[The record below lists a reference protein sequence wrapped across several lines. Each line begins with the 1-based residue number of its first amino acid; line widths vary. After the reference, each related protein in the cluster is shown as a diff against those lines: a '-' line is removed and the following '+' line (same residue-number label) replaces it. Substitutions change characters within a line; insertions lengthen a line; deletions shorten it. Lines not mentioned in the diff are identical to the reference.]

1 MIFGN
6 YKHTANLVDAKEFS
20 FVRQPVFLL
29 ILMAFAMPM
38 AFSVWT
44 ALLNNFVIEMAGFT
58 GVEIGWLHSI
68 REIPGLLAVGVIF
81 VLLFV
86 REQLLALL
94 SLILLGIASGLT
106 AFFPQFGG
114 IIILTFL
121 ASIGFH
127 YFEAANQSLQ
137 LQWIDKK
144 VAPQTLGWI
153 SAVGSFSSLVAY
165 GTLVVTWKAF
175 NLSFGFVYV
184 TSGAITVLIA
194 VLCLLFYPR
203 FETPRVQINKV
214 IIRKKYWLYYA
225 LQVMSG
231 ARRQIFLVFAAFM
244 MVEKFSFQVH
254 EVTILF
260 LLNFI
265 VSMLFAPIVGKAI
278 NLFGE
283 RWILIVEYVGLT
295 IIFLA
300 YAGIYYFDW
309 TVTVGII
316 LFIANHLFFSM
327 SFAIKTYFQKIAEP
341 YDIGSSVAVAF
352 TINHIPAVFLPAVL
366 GYIWIVE
373 PSGIFVMAA
382 LMALLSL
389 ILAFF
394 VPRNPEPGTETILN
408 IRKRNRE

>member
-175 NLSFGFVYV
+175 NLSFGFVYL

-394 VPRNPEPGTETILN
+394 VPRNPEPGAETILN

>member
-6 YKHTANLVDAKEFS
+6 YKHSANLVDAKEFS

-94 SLILLGIASGLT
+94 SLILLGTASGLT

-175 NLSFGFVYV
+175 NLSFGFVYL

-394 VPRNPEPGTETILN
+394 VPRNPEPGAETILN

>member
-6 YKHTANLVDAKEFS
+6 YKNRVDLVDAKEFS

-44 ALLNNFVIEMAGFT
+44 ALLNNFVVEMAGFT

-68 REIPGLLAVGVIF
+68 REIPGLLSVGVIF
-81 VLLFV
+81 VLIFV
-86 REQLLALL
+86 REQILALL
-94 SLILLGIASGLT
+94 SLILLGVASGLT

-114 IIILTFL
+114 IITLTFL
-121 ASIGFH
+121 SSIGFH

-153 SAVGSFSSLVAY
+153 SAVGSFSSLIAY
-165 GTLVVTWKAF
+165 GVLVITWKAF

-184 TSGAITVLIA
+184 TSGAITVFIA
-194 VLCLLFYPR
+194 VLCLLLYPR
-203 FETPRVQINKV
+203 FETPRAQINKM
-214 IIRKKYWLYYA
+214 IIRRKYWLYYA

-244 MVEKFSFQVH
+244 MVEKFGFQVH

-260 LLNFI
+260 LLNFV

-278 NLFGE
+278 SLFGE
-283 RWILIVEYVGLT
+283 RWILIVEYMGLT
-295 IIFLA
+295 LIFLA

-309 TVTVGII
+309 SVTVGII

-327 SFAIKTYFQKIAEP
+327 SFAIKTYFQKIADP
-341 YDIGSSVAVAF
+341 YDIGPSVAVAF

-366 GYIWIVE
+366 GYMWIVE

-382 LMALLSL
+382 IMAIASL

-394 VPRNPEPGTETILN
+394 VPRYPEPGVETILK
-408 IRKRNRE
+408 IRKNNRK

>member
-68 REIPGLLAVGVIF
+68 REIPGLLAVGIIF

-94 SLILLGIASGLT
+94 SLILLGTASGLT

-175 NLSFGFVYV
+175 NLSFGFVYL

-394 VPRNPEPGTETILN
+394 VPRNPEPGAETILN

>member
-94 SLILLGIASGLT
+94 SLILLGTASGLT

-175 NLSFGFVYV
+175 NLSFGFVYL

-394 VPRNPEPGTETILN
+394 VPRNPEPGAETILN

>member
-309 TVTVGII
+309 TVTIGII

>member
-68 REIPGLLAVGVIF
+68 REIPGLLAVGIIF

-175 NLSFGFVYV
+175 NLSFGFVYL

-394 VPRNPEPGTETILN
+394 VPRNPEPGAETILN

>member
-6 YKHTANLVDAKEFS
+6 YKHSANLVDAKEFS

-68 REIPGLLAVGVIF
+68 REIPGLLAVGIIF

-175 NLSFGFVYV
+175 NLSFGFVYL

-394 VPRNPEPGTETILN
+394 VPRNPDPGAETILN

>member
-6 YKHTANLVDAKEFS
+6 YKNRVDLVDAKEFS
-20 FVRQPVFLL
+20 SVRQPVFLL

-44 ALLNNFVIEMAGFT
+44 ALLNNFVVEMAGFT

-68 REIPGLLAVGVIF
+68 REIPGLLSVGVIF
-81 VLLFV
+81 VLIFV
-86 REQLLALL
+86 REQILALL
-94 SLILLGIASGLT
+94 SLILLGVASGLT

-121 ASIGFH
+121 SSIGFH

-153 SAVGSFSSLVAY
+153 SAVGSFSSLIAY
-165 GTLVVTWKAF
+165 GVLVITWKAF

-184 TSGAITVLIA
+184 TSGAITVFIA
-194 VLCLLFYPR
+194 VLCLLLYPR
-203 FETPRVQINKV
+203 FETPRAQINKM
-214 IIRKKYWLYYA
+214 IIRRKYWLYYA

-244 MVEKFSFQVH
+244 MVEKFGFQVH

-260 LLNFI
+260 LLNFV

-278 NLFGE
+278 SLFGE
-283 RWILIVEYVGLT
+283 RWILIVEYMGLT
-295 IIFLA
+295 LIFLA

-309 TVTVGII
+309 SVTVGII

-327 SFAIKTYFQKIAEP
+327 SFAIKTYFQKIADP
-341 YDIGSSVAVAF
+341 YDIGPSVAVAF

-366 GYIWIVE
+366 GYMWIVE

-382 LMALLSL
+382 MMAISSL

-394 VPRNPEPGTETILN
+394 VPRYPEPGVETILK
-408 IRKRNRE
+408 IRKNNRK

>member
-6 YKHTANLVDAKEFS
+6 YKHSTNLVDAKEFS

-175 NLSFGFVYV
+175 NLSFGFVYL

-394 VPRNPEPGTETILN
+394 VPRNPEPGAETILN

>member
-6 YKHTANLVDAKEFS
+6 YKHSANLVDAKEFS

-94 SLILLGIASGLT
+94 SLILLGTASGLT

-175 NLSFGFVYV
+175 NLSFGFVYL

-327 SFAIKTYFQKIAEP
+327 SFAI
-341 YDIGSSVAVAF
+341 
-352 TINHIPAVFLPAVL
+352 
-366 GYIWIVE
+366 
-373 PSGIFVMAA
+373 
-382 LMALLSL
+382 
-389 ILAFF
+389 
-394 VPRNPEPGTETILN
+394 
-408 IRKRNRE
+408 

>member
-6 YKHTANLVDAKEFS
+6 YKNRVDLVDAKEFS

-44 ALLNNFVIEMAGFT
+44 ALLNNFVVEMAGFT

-68 REIPGLLAVGVIF
+68 REIPGLLSVGVIF
-81 VLLFV
+81 VLIFV
-86 REQLLALL
+86 REQILALL
-94 SLILLGIASGLT
+94 SLILLGVASGLT

-121 ASIGFH
+121 SSIGFH

-153 SAVGSFSSLVAY
+153 SAVGSFSSLIAY
-165 GTLVVTWKAF
+165 GVLVITWKAF

-184 TSGAITVLIA
+184 TSGAITVFIA
-194 VLCLLFYPR
+194 VLCLLLYPR
-203 FETPRVQINKV
+203 FETPRAQINKM
-214 IIRKKYWLYYA
+214 IIRRKYWLYYA

-244 MVEKFSFQVH
+244 MVEKFGFQVH

-260 LLNFI
+260 LLNFV

-278 NLFGE
+278 SLFGE

-295 IIFLA
+295 LIFLA

-309 TVTVGII
+309 SVTVGII

-327 SFAIKTYFQKIAEP
+327 SFAIKTYFQKIADP
-341 YDIGSSVAVAF
+341 YDIGPSVAVAF

-366 GYIWIVE
+366 GYMWIVE

-382 LMALLSL
+382 MMAISSL

-394 VPRNPEPGTETILN
+394 VPRYPEPGVETILK
-408 IRKRNRE
+408 IRKNNRK

>member
-6 YKHTANLVDAKEFS
+6 YKHSANLVDAKEFS

-394 VPRNPEPGTETILN
+394 VPRNPEPGAETILN

>member
-309 TVTVGII
+309 TVTIGII

-394 VPRNPEPGTETILN
+394 VPRNPEPGAETILN

>member
-6 YKHTANLVDAKEFS
+6 YKHSANLVDAKEFS

-175 NLSFGFVYV
+175 NLSFGFVYL

-309 TVTVGII
+309 TVTIGII

-394 VPRNPEPGTETILN
+394 VPRNPEPGAETILN

>member
-29 ILMAFAMPM
+29 ILMAFAMPI

-175 NLSFGFVYV
+175 NLSFGFVYL

-394 VPRNPEPGTETILN
+394 VPRNPEPGAETILN

>member
-6 YKHTANLVDAKEFS
+6 YKNRVDLVDAKEFS

-44 ALLNNFVIEMAGFT
+44 ALLNNFVVEMAGFT

-68 REIPGLLAVGVIF
+68 REIPGLLSVGVIF
-81 VLLFV
+81 VLIFV
-86 REQLLALL
+86 REQILALL
-94 SLILLGIASGLT
+94 SLILLGVASGLT

-121 ASIGFH
+121 SSIGFH

-153 SAVGSFSSLVAY
+153 SAVGSFSSLIAY
-165 GTLVVTWKAF
+165 GVLVITWKAF

-184 TSGAITVLIA
+184 TSGAITVFIA
-194 VLCLLFYPR
+194 VLCLLLYPR
-203 FETPRVQINKV
+203 FETPRAQINKM
-214 IIRKKYWLYYA
+214 IIRRKYWLYYA

-244 MVEKFSFQVH
+244 MVEKFGFQVH

-260 LLNFI
+260 LLNFV

-278 NLFGE
+278 SLFGE
-283 RWILIVEYVGLT
+283 RWILIVEYMGLT
-295 IIFLA
+295 LIFLA

-309 TVTVGII
+309 SVTVGII

-327 SFAIKTYFQKIAEP
+327 SFAIKTYFQKIADP
-341 YDIGSSVAVAF
+341 YDIGPSVAVAF

-382 LMALLSL
+382 MMAISSL

-394 VPRNPEPGTETILN
+394 VPRYPEPGVETILK
-408 IRKRNRE
+408 IRKNNRK

>member
-6 YKHTANLVDAKEFS
+6 YKHSTNLVDAKEFS

-175 NLSFGFVYV
+175 NLSFGFVYL

-309 TVTVGII
+309 SVTVGII

-327 SFAIKTYFQKIAEP
+327 SFAIKTYFQKIADP

-394 VPRNPEPGTETILN
+394 VPRNPEPGAETILN

>member
-6 YKHTANLVDAKEFS
+6 YKNRVDLVDAKEFS

-44 ALLNNFVIEMAGFT
+44 ALLNNFVVEMAGFT

-68 REIPGLLAVGVIF
+68 REIPGLLSVGVIF
-81 VLLFV
+81 VLIFV
-86 REQLLALL
+86 REQILALL
-94 SLILLGIASGLT
+94 SLILLGVASGLT

-121 ASIGFH
+121 SSIGFH

-153 SAVGSFSSLVAY
+153 SAVGSFSSLIAY
-165 GTLVVTWKAF
+165 GVLVITWKAF

-184 TSGAITVLIA
+184 TSGAITVFIA
-194 VLCLLFYPR
+194 VLCLLLYPR
-203 FETPRVQINKV
+203 FETPRAQINKM
-214 IIRKKYWLYYA
+214 IIRRKYWLYYA

-244 MVEKFSFQVH
+244 MVEKFGFQVH

-260 LLNFI
+260 LLNFV

-278 NLFGE
+278 SLFGE
-283 RWILIVEYVGLT
+283 RWILIVEYMGLT
-295 IIFLA
+295 LIFLA

-309 TVTVGII
+309 SVTVGII

-327 SFAIKTYFQKIAEP
+327 SFAIKTYFQKIADP
-341 YDIGSSVAVAF
+341 YDIGPSVAVAF

-366 GYIWIVE
+366 GYMWIVE

-382 LMALLSL
+382 MMAISSL

-394 VPRNPEPGTETILN
+394 VPRYPEAGVETILK
-408 IRKRNRE
+408 IRKNNRK

>member
-6 YKHTANLVDAKEFS
+6 YKNRVDLVDAKELS

-44 ALLNNFVIEMAGFT
+44 ALLNNFVVEMAGFT

-68 REIPGLLAVGVIF
+68 REIPGLLSVGVIF
-81 VLLFV
+81 VLIFV
-86 REQLLALL
+86 REQILALL
-94 SLILLGIASGLT
+94 SLILLGVASGLT

-121 ASIGFH
+121 SSIGFH

-153 SAVGSFSSLVAY
+153 SAVGSFSSLIAY
-165 GTLVVTWKAF
+165 GVLVITWKAF

-184 TSGAITVLIA
+184 TSGAITVFIA
-194 VLCLLFYPR
+194 VLCLLLYPR
-203 FETPRVQINKV
+203 FETPRAQINKM
-214 IIRKKYWLYYA
+214 IIRRKYWLYYA

-244 MVEKFSFQVH
+244 MVEKFGFQVH

-260 LLNFI
+260 LLNFV

-278 NLFGE
+278 SLFGE
-283 RWILIVEYVGLT
+283 RWILIVEYMGLT
-295 IIFLA
+295 LIFLA

-309 TVTVGII
+309 SVTVGII

-327 SFAIKTYFQKIAEP
+327 SFAIKTYFQKIADP
-341 YDIGSSVAVAF
+341 YDIGPSVAVAF

-366 GYIWIVE
+366 GYMWIVE

-382 LMALLSL
+382 MMAISSL

-394 VPRNPEPGTETILN
+394 VPRYPEAGVETILK
-408 IRKRNRE
+408 IRKNNRK

>member
-68 REIPGLLAVGVIF
+68 REIPGLLAVGIIF

-175 NLSFGFVYV
+175 NLSFGFVYL

-309 TVTVGII
+309 TVTIGII

-394 VPRNPEPGTETILN
+394 VPRNPEPGAETILN

>member
-175 NLSFGFVYV
+175 NLSFGFVYL

-309 TVTVGII
+309 TVTIGII

-394 VPRNPEPGTETILN
+394 VPRNPEPGAETILN

>member
-6 YKHTANLVDAKEFS
+6 YKHSANLVDAKEFS

-175 NLSFGFVYV
+175 NLSFGFVYL
-184 TSGAITVLIA
+184 TSGAITVE
-194 VLCLLFYPR
+194 R
-203 FETPRVQINKV
+203 N
-214 IIRKKYWLYYA
+214 
-225 LQVMSG
+225 VM
-231 ARRQIFLVFAAFM
+231 F
-244 MVEKFSFQVH
+244 
-254 EVTILF
+254 
-260 LLNFI
+260 
-265 VSMLFAPIVGKAI
+265 
-278 NLFGE
+278 
-283 RWILIVEYVGLT
+283 
-295 IIFLA
+295 
-300 YAGIYYFDW
+300 
-309 TVTVGII
+309 II
-316 LFIANHLFFSM
+316 L
-327 SFAIKTYFQKIAEP
+327 
-341 YDIGSSVAVAF
+341 SS
-352 TINHIPAVFLPAVL
+352 L
-366 GYIWIVE
+366 
-373 PSGIFVMAA
+373 
-382 LMALLSL
+382 
-389 ILAFF
+389 
-394 VPRNPEPGTETILN
+394 
-408 IRKRNRE
+408 

>member
-175 NLSFGFVYV
+175 NLSFGFVYL

>member
-1 MIFGN
+1 
-6 YKHTANLVDAKEFS
+6 
-20 FVRQPVFLL
+20 
-29 ILMAFAMPM
+29 
-38 AFSVWT
+38 
-44 ALLNNFVIEMAGFT
+44 
-58 GVEIGWLHSI
+58 
-68 REIPGLLAVGVIF
+68 
-81 VLLFV
+81 
-86 REQLLALL
+86 
-94 SLILLGIASGLT
+94 
-106 AFFPQFGG
+106 
-114 IIILTFL
+114 
-121 ASIGFH
+121 
-127 YFEAANQSLQ
+127 
-137 LQWIDKK
+137 
-144 VAPQTLGWI
+144 
-153 SAVGSFSSLVAY
+153 
-165 GTLVVTWKAF
+165 
-175 NLSFGFVYV
+175 
-184 TSGAITVLIA
+184 
-194 VLCLLFYPR
+194 
-203 FETPRVQINKV
+203 
-214 IIRKKYWLYYA
+214 
-225 LQVMSG
+225 
-231 ARRQIFLVFAAFM
+231 
-244 MVEKFSFQVH
+244 
-254 EVTILF
+254 LF

>member
-6 YKHTANLVDAKEFS
+6 YKNRANLVDAKEFS

-81 VLLFV
+81 VLIFV

-153 SAVGSFSSLVAY
+153 SAVGSFSSLIAY
-165 GTLVVTWKAF
+165 GVLVITWKAF

-184 TSGAITVLIA
+184 TSGAITVFIA
-194 VLCLLFYPR
+194 VLCLLLYPR
-203 FETPRVQINKV
+203 FETPRAQINKM
-214 IIRKKYWLYYA
+214 IIRRKYWLYYA

-244 MVEKFSFQVH
+244 MVEKFGFQVH

-260 LLNFI
+260 LLNFVI
-265 VSMLFAPIVGKAI
+265 SMLFAPIVGKAI
-278 NLFGE
+278 SLFGE

-295 IIFLA
+295 LIFLA

-309 TVTVGII
+309 SVTVGII

-327 SFAIKTYFQKIAEP
+327 SFAIKTYFQKIADP

-366 GYIWIVE
+366 GYMWIVE
-373 PSGIFVMAA
+373 PSGIFVLAA
-382 LMALLSL
+382 MLAISSL

-394 VPRNPEPGTETILN
+394 VPRYPEPGVETILK
-408 IRKRNRE
+408 IKK

>member
-6 YKHTANLVDAKEFS
+6 YKHLANLVDAKEFS

-94 SLILLGIASGLT
+94 SLILLGTASGLT

-175 NLSFGFVYV
+175 NLSFGFVYL

-394 VPRNPEPGTETILN
+394 VPRNPEPGAETILN

>member
-175 NLSFGFVYV
+175 NLSFGFVYL

-309 TVTVGII
+309 TVTIGII

>member
-6 YKHTANLVDAKEFS
+6 YKNRVDLVDAKEFS

-44 ALLNNFVIEMAGFT
+44 ALLNNFVVEMAGFT

-81 VLLFV
+81 VLIFV

-153 SAVGSFSSLVAY
+153 SAVGSFSSLIAY
-165 GTLVVTWKAF
+165 GVLVITWKAF

-184 TSGAITVLIA
+184 TSGAITFFIA
-194 VLCLLFYPR
+194 VLCLLLYPR
-203 FETPRVQINKV
+203 FETPRAQINKM
-214 IIRKKYWLYYA
+214 IIRRKYWLYYA

-244 MVEKFSFQVH
+244 MVEKFGFQVH

-260 LLNFI
+260 LLNFV

-278 NLFGE
+278 SLFGE

-295 IIFLA
+295 LIFLA

-309 TVTVGII
+309 SVTVGII

-327 SFAIKTYFQKIAEP
+327 SFAIKTYFQKIADP
-341 YDIGSSVAVAF
+341 YDIGPSVAVAF

-366 GYIWIVE
+366 GYMWIVE
-373 PSGIFVMAA
+373 PSGIFFMAA
-382 LMALLSL
+382 MMAISSL

-394 VPRNPEPGTETILN
+394 VPRYPEPGVETILK
-408 IRKRNRE
+408 IRKNNRK

>member
-6 YKHTANLVDAKEFS
+6 YKHSTNLVDAKEFS

-153 SAVGSFSSLVAY
+153 SAVGSFSSLIAY
-165 GTLVVTWKAF
+165 GVLVITWKAF

-184 TSGAITVLIA
+184 TSGAITVFIA
-194 VLCLLFYPR
+194 VLCLLLYPR
-203 FETPRVQINKV
+203 FETPRAQINKM
-214 IIRKKYWLYYA
+214 IIRRKYWLYYA

-244 MVEKFSFQVH
+244 MVEKFGFQVH

-260 LLNFI
+260 LLNFV

-278 NLFGE
+278 SLFGE

-295 IIFLA
+295 LIFLA

-309 TVTVGII
+309 SVTVGII

-327 SFAIKTYFQKIAEP
+327 SFAIKTYFQKIADP

-352 TINHIPAVFLPAVL
+352 TINHIPAVFLPAIL
-366 GYIWIVE
+366 GYMWIVE
-373 PSGIFVMAA
+373 PSGIFFMAA
-382 LMALLSL
+382 MMAISSL

-394 VPRNPEPGTETILN
+394 VPRYPEPGVETILK
-408 IRKRNRE
+408 IRKNNRK

>member
-6 YKHTANLVDAKEFS
+6 YKNRVELVDAKEFS

-44 ALLNNFVIEMAGFT
+44 ALLNNFVVEMAGFT

-68 REIPGLLAVGVIF
+68 REIPGLLSVGVIF
-81 VLLFV
+81 VLIFV
-86 REQLLALL
+86 REQILALL
-94 SLILLGIASGLT
+94 SLILLGVASGLT

-121 ASIGFH
+121 SSIGFH

-153 SAVGSFSSLVAY
+153 SAVGSFSSLIAY
-165 GTLVVTWKAF
+165 GVLVITWKAF

-184 TSGAITVLIA
+184 TSGAITVFIA
-194 VLCLLFYPR
+194 VLCLLLYPR
-203 FETPRVQINKV
+203 FETPRAQINKM
-214 IIRKKYWLYYA
+214 IIRRKYWLYYA

-244 MVEKFSFQVH
+244 MVERFGFQVH

-260 LLNFI
+260 LLNFV

-278 NLFGE
+278 SLFGE
-283 RWILIVEYVGLT
+283 RWILIVEYMGLT
-295 IIFLA
+295 LIFLA

-309 TVTVGII
+309 SVTVGII

-327 SFAIKTYFQKIAEP
+327 SFAIKTYFQKIADP
-341 YDIGSSVAVAF
+341 YDIGPSVAVAF

-366 GYIWIVE
+366 GYMWIVE

-382 LMALLSL
+382 MMAISSL

-394 VPRNPEPGTETILN
+394 VPRYPEPGVETILK
-408 IRKRNRE
+408 IRKNNRK

>member
-6 YKHTANLVDAKEFS
+6 YKNRVDLVDAKEFS

-44 ALLNNFVIEMAGFT
+44 ALLNNFVVEMAGFT

-68 REIPGLLAVGVIF
+68 REIPGLLSVGVIF
-81 VLLFV
+81 VLIFV
-86 REQLLALL
+86 REQILALL
-94 SLILLGIASGLT
+94 SLILLGVASGLT

-121 ASIGFH
+121 SSIGFH

-153 SAVGSFSSLVAY
+153 SAVGSFSSLIAY
-165 GTLVVTWKAF
+165 GVLVITWKAF

-184 TSGAITVLIA
+184 TSGTITVFIA
-194 VLCLLFYPR
+194 VLCLLLYPR
-203 FETPRVQINKV
+203 FETPRAQINKM
-214 IIRKKYWLYYA
+214 IIRRKYWLYYA

-244 MVEKFSFQVH
+244 MVEKFGFQVH

-260 LLNFI
+260 LLNFV

-278 NLFGE
+278 SLFGE
-283 RWILIVEYVGLT
+283 RWILIVEYMGLT
-295 IIFLA
+295 LIFLA

-309 TVTVGII
+309 SVTVGII

-327 SFAIKTYFQKIAEP
+327 SFAIKTYFQKIADP
-341 YDIGSSVAVAF
+341 YDIGPSVAVAF

-382 LMALLSL
+382 IMAIASL

-394 VPRNPEPGTETILN
+394 VPRYPEAGVETILK
-408 IRKRNRE
+408 IRKNNRK

>member
-6 YKHTANLVDAKEFS
+6 YKHSTNLVDAKEFS

-175 NLSFGFVYV
+175 NLSFGFVYL

-394 VPRNPEPGTETILN
+394 VPRNPESGAETILN

>member
-68 REIPGLLAVGVIF
+68 RESPGLLAVGVIF

-94 SLILLGIASGLT
+94 SLILLGTASGLT

-309 TVTVGII
+309 TVTIGII

>member
-6 YKHTANLVDAKEFS
+6 YKNRANLVDAKEFS

-366 GYIWIVE
+366 GYIWIVD

-394 VPRNPEPGTETILN
+394 VPRNPEPGAETILN

>member
-6 YKHTANLVDAKEFS
+6 YKHSANLVDAKEFS

-144 VAPQTLGWI
+144 VAPQTLGWV

-175 NLSFGFVYV
+175 NLSFGFVYL

-394 VPRNPEPGTETILN
+394 VPRNPEPGAETILN

>member
-6 YKHTANLVDAKEFS
+6 YKHSANLVDAKEFS

-68 REIPGLLAVGVIF
+68 REIPGLLAVGIIF

-394 VPRNPEPGTETILN
+394 VPRNPEPGAETILN

>member
-6 YKHTANLVDAKEFS
+6 YKHSTNLVDAKEFS

-394 VPRNPEPGTETILN
+394 VPRNPEPGAETILN

>member
-6 YKHTANLVDAKEFS
+6 YKHSTNLVDAKEFS

-114 IIILTFL
+114 IIVLTFL

-175 NLSFGFVYV
+175 NLSFGFVYL

-341 YDIGSSVAVAF
+341 HDIGSSVAVAF

-394 VPRNPEPGTETILN
+394 VPRNPEPGAETILN